1 METVHDK
8 KKKKR
13 QKNLIQKYKNID
25 SKIQENTHQFFLIL
39 KNEVLLERSVYIQH
53 DWKIWGI

>member
-53 DWKIWGI
+53 D